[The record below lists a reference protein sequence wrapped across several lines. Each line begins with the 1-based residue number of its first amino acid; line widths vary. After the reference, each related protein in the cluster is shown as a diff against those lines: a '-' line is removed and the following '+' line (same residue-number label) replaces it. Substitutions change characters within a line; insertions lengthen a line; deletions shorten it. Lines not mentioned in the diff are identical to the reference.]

1 MTRLS
6 SPWAPQCLCLAALA
20 LVACKKE
27 PVQQAAPSAAPSAA
41 APVASAVPAKPWF
54 VGAWGG
60 EYSAALFK
68 VESGP
73 GAVKDWAKD
82 DGAKASGP
90 GKLILRISE
99 EGAIDGEG
107 DGSLGSLKATG
118 QVDGDT
124 VRATLRPG
132 SADASFSGFLLG
144 AREGDVIKARLQASS
159 GDSLT
164 VRQATVELKKQPP

>member
-1 MTRLS
+1 MMSTQPL
-6 SPWAPQCLCLAALA
+6 WAGCLWLVAVALT
-20 LVACKKE
+20 ACKKE
-27 PVQQAAPSAAPSAA
+27 PEKTTAPSAAPSALAPAPSA
-41 APVASAVPAKPWF
+41 APAKPWY

-60 EYSAALFK
+60 DYSASQFK

-73 GAVKDWAKD
+73 GAVKDWTKD
-82 DGAKASGP
+82 DGSKASGP
-90 GKLILRISE
+90 GKLVLRISE
-99 EGAIDGEG
+99 EGAIEGEG
-107 DGSLGSLKATG
+107 EGSLGALKATG
-118 QVDGDT
+118 QIDGDT

-132 SADASFSGFLLG
+132 SADAAGFSGFLLG